1 MAVYDRTWKKNFKI
15 FVPGPS
21 GCGKTFFSCDTIQ
34 NLDIVSR
41 QNIKTIIYSYNV
53 WQPKYDEMKHLVTYF
68 LKDDE
73 NLIQNIKRIA
83 RGQPT
88 LIIFDDA
95 INSESLPEIAN
106 LFMVDGRH
114 TNLSMMFL
122 TQRMF
127 DNNKSFMQI
136 SRNSDYFVV
145 FKNPRDASEIGRLA
159 QQLTPGKRSL
169 LGIYE
174 EATRDPFSYLFID
187 LTQECPPA
195 VKYTSHLFDENGV
208 IRVYQESG

>member
-1 MAVYDRTWKKNFKI
+1 MAVYDRTWKKNFKV
-15 FVPGPS
+15 FVAGPS
-21 GCGKTFFSCDTIQ
+21 SCGKTIFSCDTIQ
-34 NLDIVSR
+34 NWPLISR
-41 QNIKTIIYSYNV
+41 QAFHAIIYCWNK
-53 WQPKYDEMKHLVTYF
+53 WQPKYEDMRQLVTHWV
-68 LKDDE
+68 KDDGSM
-73 NLIQNIKRIA
+73 ISKIKSIA
-83 RGQPT
+83 RGQPV

-95 INSESLPEIAN
+95 IKSESLPEIAN
-106 LFMVDGRH
+106 LFMIGGRH
-114 TNLSMMFL
+114 SNMSMMFL

-127 DNNKSFMQI
+127 DSDKSFMQI

-208 IRVYQESG
+208 VRVYQES

>member
-1 MAVYDRTWKKNFKI
+1 MAVYDRTWKKNFKV
-15 FVPGPS
+15 FVAGPS
-21 GCGKTFFSCDTIQ
+21 SCGKTIFSCDTIQ
-34 NLDIVSR
+34 NWPLISR
-41 QNIKTIIYSYNV
+41 QAFHAIIYCWNK
-53 WQPKYDEMKHLVTYF
+53 WQPKYEDMRQLVTHWV
-68 LKDDE
+68 KDDE
-73 NLIQNIKRIA
+73 SMISKIKSIA
-83 RGQPT
+83 RGQPV

-95 INSESLPEIAN
+95 IKSESLPEIAN
-106 LFMVDGRH
+106 LFMIGGRH
-114 TNLSMMFL
+114 SNMSMMFL

-127 DNNKSFMQI
+127 DSDKSFMQI

-187 LTQECPPA
+187 LT
-195 VKYTSHLFDENGV
+195 
-208 IRVYQESG
+208 